1 MTITSLLSRWEYQGD
16 AATVDFAY
24 SNKIFANTEL
34 NVYVDGVLKTLT
46 TDYTVSGVG
55 VVTGGNVTFV
65 TAPALAAVVVIIR
78 AVLNTQVTDYP
89 IGGAF
94 PSTTVENDLDRR
106 TIVAQQLEERL
117 DRTIATPSSEMQLDM
132 TLPVAAT
139 RASKY
144 LGFDSNGQPVE
155 LTAPSGTTT
164 TSTYGAAFHL
174 AADFEAAQ
182 TLLNINT
189 SVTTAGTLTAYTY
202 TSGETITA
210 YEDGPLFGVDF
221 HVTCGASP
229 TINVDGFGAKAL
241 KWPNGTAL
249 AAGDVVTGQKA
260 ILTYDGTDMI
270 VLSASGNVAA
280 KNIGADAGEIAVN
293 EQDWT
298 AIASAATVNIGA
310 AATERVNITGTTTI
324 TAFDTV
330 TAGLSREVRFDG
342 ALTLTHN
349 GTSLILPSAV
359 NITTAA
365 GDVAKFVSEGSGN
378 WRCLN
383 YSPAS
388 GYSVAGGK
396 VLQVVKTQTGA
407 VATGTTTVPI
417 DDTIPQNTEGDEY
430 MTLAVTPKSA
440 SSRLRV
446 DVVWHGGHSTAG
458 ATVIAVSL
466 FRDSAADALAVGADR
481 AEVASSVQNIAFSHD
496 MASPGTSATTFKV
509 RAGGEDAGTTTFN
522 GQGGARIYGGVL
534 ASSIIITEYVP

>member
-1 MTITSLLSRWEYQGD
+1 MTITSTLSRWEYTGD

-65 TAPALAAVVVIIR
+65 TAPALAAVVVIVR
-78 AVLNTQVTDYP
+78 TVANKQETDYP

-94 PSTTVENDLDRR
+94 PSTTVEDDLDRR
-106 TIVAQQLEERL
+106 TIVAQQLEEKL
-117 DRTIATPSSEMQLDM
+117 DRAITTPASEVQLDM
-132 TLPVAAT
+132 TLPVIAT

-155 LTAPSGTTT
+155 LTAPSGTTAA
-164 TSTYGAAFHL
+164 STYGAALLL

-270 VLSASGNVAA
+270 VLTAGGNAA
-280 KNIGADAGEIAVN
+280 AVNTGTAAGEVSVN
-293 EQDWT
+293 EQAYVDV
-298 AIASAATVNIGA
+298 ASATTTDIGA
-310 AATERVNITGTTTI
+310 AASLNVRITGTTTI
-324 TAFDTV
+324 TSLGTV
-330 TAGLSREVRFDG
+330 DAGITRNVRFAG

-349 GTSLILPSAV
+349 ATSLILKGGA

-365 GDVAKFVSEGSGN
+365 NDSATFISLGSGN
-378 WRCLN
+378 WFCHDYEKANGRAL
-383 YSPAS
+383 
-388 GYSVAGGK
+388 AGGK
-396 VLQVVKTQTGA
+396 VLQTVYTQDSA
-407 VATGTTTVPI
+407 VATGTTLIPL

-430 MTLAVTPKSA
+430 MTLSITPISTSSFLKIEAVWNGASSA
-440 SSRLRV
+440 SNP
-446 DVVWHGGHSTAG
+446 
-458 ATVIAVSL
+458 VIAVAL
-466 FRDSAADALAVGADR
+466 FRDAGVDAIAVAAANNSAANAI
-481 AEVASSVQNIAFSHD
+481 ENISCVHN
-496 MASPGTSATTFKV
+496 MASPGTSATTFKI
-509 RAGGEDAGTTTFN
+509 RAGGNLAGTVTFN
-522 GQGGARIYGGVL
+522 GNSGARKYGGTM
-534 ASSIIITEYVP
+534 ASSIIITEYLP